1 VHTSCPLVG
10 LVDLITLA
18 HVFIKCELLEGKK
31 KSFVVH
37 FEFFHIRYRPMIDL
51 KELALVNEIIKYLGY
66 KTSKYIKTN
75 PCVHPN

>member
-1 VHTSCPLVG
+1 
-10 LVDLITLA
+10 
-18 HVFIKCELLEGKK
+18 
-31 KSFVVH
+31 
-37 FEFFHIRYRPMIDL
+37 MIDL